1 MPIALENIGWKL
13 YFINGSWD
21 VIILILVAMYWI
33 ETKDK
38 TLEEID
44 MMIEGRR
51 FGSPSAVDMQASIAE
66 KEVQFIPA
74 K

>member
-21 VIILILVAMYWI
+21 VVILIIVAIYWI

-44 MMIEGRR
+44 MTIEGRR
-51 FGSPSAVDMQASIAE
+51 FGSSSAANSPESIE
-66 KEVQFIPA
+66 DKDVQVIAA